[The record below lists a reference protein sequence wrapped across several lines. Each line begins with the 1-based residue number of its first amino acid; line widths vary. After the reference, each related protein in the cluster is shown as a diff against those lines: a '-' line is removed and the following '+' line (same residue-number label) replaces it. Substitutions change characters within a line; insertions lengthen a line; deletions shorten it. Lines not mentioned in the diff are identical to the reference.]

1 MVRTSGSSLAATKT
15 AGRIAGIG
23 LTALVVGAGGGT
35 AQASPELAASGLAA
49 PRRAGGLQAAPG
61 DSLYREA
68 RDALNRGRFQRAATL
83 FREVRQDH
91 PDSPYAGDAHYF
103 EAFALYRSGGE
114 EQLRRALALLDEQS
128 DRYSTAPTLADAR
141 TLRVRIRGALA
152 RRGDVDAY
160 SDVEAQAREE
170 CGPDQ
175 ETRLMALSA
184 LQNMN
189 PERAVPIL
197 REVLQSRD
205 ECSAEL
211 RKRAVFLLSQ
221 EMTDASVEIL
231 LDLAHRSPDPD
242 REVREAA
249 VFWLSQV
256 GSEEALDALVSILR
270 SSDDPGIQEKAL
282 FALSQHQGERAGEVL
297 REYVERPD
305 APGELRE
312 QAIFWLG
319 QSPDG
324 AGYLRSL
331 YGRLES
337 PELREKVLF
346 SVAQSGAGDAGDW
359 LLARA
364 RDASEPLELRKN
376 ALFWLGQAD
385 GAEAGELG
393 ALYGSFAE
401 PELKERVLFLL
412 SQEESPEAVDALLEI
427 ARSEPDPELRKKA
440 VFWLGQSDDPRVEE
454 FLLEVLRGPP
464 GSGG

>member
-1 MVRTSGSSLAATKT
+1 
-15 AGRIAGIG
+15 
-23 LTALVVGAGGGT
+23 
-35 AQASPELAASGLAA
+35 
-49 PRRAGGLQAAPG
+49 
-61 DSLYREA
+61 
-68 RDALNRGRFQRAATL
+68 
-83 FREVRQDH
+83 
-91 PDSPYAGDAHYF
+91 PYTGDAHYF
-103 EAFALYRSGGE
+103 EAFALYRVGGE
-114 EQLRRALALLDEQS
+114 EQLRRALDLLDEQS
-128 DRYSTAPTLADAR
+128 DRYSSAPTLADAR

-152 RRGDVDAY
+152 RRGDVEAY
-160 SDVEAQAREE
+160 SDVEAQAREG

-197 REVLQSRD
+197 REVLESRD

-221 EMTDASVEIL
+221 KMTDESVEIL
-231 LDLAHRSPDPD
+231 LDLAHRNPDPD

-282 FALSQHQGERAGEVL
+282 FALSQHRGERSGEVL
-297 REYVERPD
+297 REYVERRD

-319 QSPDG
+319 QSPGG

-337 PELREKVLF
+337 PGLREKVLF
-346 SVAQSGAGDAGDW
+346 SVAQSGAVDAEDW

-364 RDASEPLELRKN
+364 RDASEPVELRKD

-385 GAEAGELG
+385 GADAAEVG

-401 PELKERVLFLL
+401 RELKEQVLFLL
-412 SQEESPEAVDALLEI
+412 SQEESSEAVDALLEI
-427 ARSEPDPELRKKA
+427 ARNETDLELKKKA
-440 VFWLGQSDDPRVEE
+440 VFWLGQSDDPRAEE
-454 FLLEVLRGPP
+454 FLLEILRGPP
-464 GSGG
+464 GAGG